1 MLICASKQWEHL
13 PFVWSSR
20 SLWIAF
26 AALVDSAAEAPGF
39 FIMAF
44 IISGTVMSSK
54 DCTYNKQATE
64 NMNEALGMHLCLR
77 VCHWHRHWYRVTF
90 WLRLWR

>member
-1 MLICASKQWEHL
+1 
-13 PFVWSSR
+13 
-20 SLWIAF
+20 LWIAF

-44 IISGTVMSSK
+44 IISGTVMCSK